1 MLDPSLEQL
10 FAMLIPGCAELNNT
24 SDTETDTGSEVA
36 MFLAPMS
43 PITAIC
49 KPPTR
54 KPKPK
59 PKPKPSPDGVTGATR
74 GEIEKLLHCVCLRE
88 SCGDKE
94 CDKCVSKGPTAGA
107 GATSGDHGRAI
118 GPFQIHAEFFEDG
131 TNEGGKSPAG
141 TKPPGTYPA
150 SCENYDYSKDVV
162 RNYWARWG
170 SGYSV
175 ECLARL
181 HNGGLNCGGKYPA
194 AGGSGN
200 DKTDPYWENI
210 QACMSKTPPPP
221 ALPSIP

>member
-1 MLDPSLEQL
+1 MLDPNLEQL

-36 MFLAPMS
+36 MFLAPLS

-59 PKPKPSPDGVTGATR
+59 SPDGGTPATP
-74 GEIEKLLHCVCLRE
+74 GEIEKLLGCVCLCE
-88 SCGDKE
+88 SCGCE
-94 CDKCVSKGPTAGA
+94 ACDQCVSKGPTAGA
-107 GATSGDHGRAI
+107 GAAAGDNGRAI
-118 GPFQIHAEFFEDG
+118 GPLQIHPEFFEDG
-131 TNEGGKSPAG
+131 TNNGGKSPAG
-141 TKPPGTYPA
+141 TNPAGTYPA
-150 SCENYDYSKDVV
+150 SCENYEYSKEVT
-162 RNYWARWG
+162 RNYWKRYG
-170 SGYSV
+170 SGYSI

-194 AGGSGN
+194 AGASGN
-200 DKTDPYWENI
+200 DKTDPYWAKI
-210 QACMSKTPPPP
+210 KACMSKTPPPP